1 MGANGWYRAGMMRP
15 AVEVNVG
22 GHLYRLV
29 ASSGEQT
36 LQRYAGVVNERL
48 RELTGSER
56 SANPQAMLLVALA
69 LAHDLEEERAR
80 RVAERSAA
88 EEMLRQLLSR
98 VNEAL
103 DGVDENGEALSQ
115 VPAVSGA
122 PVV

>member
-1 MGANGWYRAGMMRP
+1 MTRP
-15 AVEVNVG
+15 AVEVSVG

-29 ASSGEQT
+29 GSSGEQG

-48 RELTGSER
+48 RELTGTDR
-56 SANPQAMLLVALA
+56 SAHPQAMLLVAMA

-80 RVAERSAA
+80 RVSELSGA

-103 DGVDENGEALSQ
+103 DGVDENGEALAS
-115 VPAVSGA
+115 VPATEPHATRKGSLSLGD
-122 PVV
+122 